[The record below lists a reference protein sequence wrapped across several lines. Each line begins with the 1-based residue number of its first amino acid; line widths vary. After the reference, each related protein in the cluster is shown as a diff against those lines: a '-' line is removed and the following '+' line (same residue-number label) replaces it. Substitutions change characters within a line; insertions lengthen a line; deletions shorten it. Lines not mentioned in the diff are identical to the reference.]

1 MEGLLLLLKGNYL
14 LVPLIMAVVLGCVA
28 VYDKVMEKEYSPNVY
43 LMYLLGSGLI
53 TFASVYI
60 NTLPEPV
67 ITEEI
72 LKGPPNF

>member
-1 MEGLLLLLKGNYL
+1 MEGILLLLKGNYL
-14 LVPLIMAVVLGCVA
+14 LVPLIMALILGCVA
-28 VYDKVMEKEYSPNVY
+28 IYDKIMEKEYSPNVY
-43 LMYLLGSGLI
+43 LMCLFASGLI

-67 ITEEI
+67 IAEEI